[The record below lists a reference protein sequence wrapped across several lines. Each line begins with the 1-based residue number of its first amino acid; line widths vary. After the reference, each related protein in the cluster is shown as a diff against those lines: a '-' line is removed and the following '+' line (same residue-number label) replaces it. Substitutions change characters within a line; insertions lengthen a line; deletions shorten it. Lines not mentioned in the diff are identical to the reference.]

1 MAPTICSDKKQLR
14 VTGLKE
20 ARRHH
25 GVVST
30 NSASTS
36 SLSSSSS
43 TTTTSS
49 SSTTTTTASS
59 SSSMS
64 SSSPARAAAN
74 RAVQASSV
82 LRHVAK
88 GSINPSGRRRFV
100 RMPRKMPQISF
111 KDDDDTSSDYT
122 SISAIQETLS
132 RDRASLDEYMHSS
145 DSNSSSLNTTS
156 SSIDSGNSSTNN
168 NNNIRSVLQPA
179 MGNNNHNNKNNNCNS
194 NKSFD
199 YDDSPMDEYVD
210 DSDSGYDVTPAPRSM
225 VKSFQQ
231 HHHQPNFQPQ
241 VQQPQNAEG
250 LLSIAIKTIK
260 LVQRNR
266 LLQKRLAQLQLETSE
281 FIASVLANPENSHFH
296 HSKAEAKLS
305 NMLLRH

>member
-1 MAPTICSDKKQLR
+1 MAPTICSDKKQMR
-14 VTGLKE
+14 VTGFKE
-20 ARRHH
+20 GRRHH
-25 GVVST
+25 GVISM

-36 SLSSSSS
+36 SSSSSS
-43 TTTTSS
+43 
-49 SSTTTTTASS
+49 
-59 SSSMS
+59 
-64 SSSPARAAAN
+64 SSPSSPITSARAAAN
-74 RAVQASSV
+74 RALQASSV

-88 GSINPSGRRRFV
+88 GSMNPSGRRRFAP
-100 RMPRKMPQISF
+100 MPRKMPQISF
-111 KDDDDTSSDYT
+111 KDYDDTSSDYT

-132 RDRASLDEYMHSS
+132 TDRE
-145 DSNSSSLNTTS
+145 
-156 SSIDSGNSSTNN
+156 
-168 NNNIRSVLQPA
+168 
-179 MGNNNHNNKNNNCNS
+179 NNNCNS

-199 YDDSPMDEYVD
+199 YDDSLMDEYVD
-210 DSDSGYDVTPAPRSM
+210 DSDSGYDVTPGPRSM
-225 VKSFQQ
+225 VKRFQEHQ
-231 HHHQPNFQPQ
+231 QPNFQPQ
-241 VQQPQNAEG
+241 MEQPHNAEG